1 MFGGVMVP
9 LVTPLC
15 GHDKVCATSVERLIA
30 SVRPAATGLIPA
42 LSSGEGWQLDEAQ
55 WRDMV
60 TLTRRFAGWLPVL
73 AGIELPTT
81 REAMERAQLA
91 RWLEVSAVVVPPPF
105 ADQQTHATAASE
117 TELILAHLR
126 AVAQAARLPVF
137 LYNEPKLTGRRLRPE
152 TLVKLCRSGL
162 LVGVKDSSGEV
173 DVTRA
178 LVAAETGV
186 PVFQGWEHLCQDTT
200 PGVDGYILPLSNLE
214 PALCRTML
222 QAPSPTLQAE
232 MLEHCTAHDLLGE
245 RWYVGLKRELTRRGV
260 IASDRLVSPGRGD
273 H

>member
-9 LVTPLC
+9 LVTPL
-15 GHDKVCATSVERLIA
+15 GDHDKVCATGVERLIA

-60 TLTRRFAGWLPVL
+60 TLTRCFAGGLPVL
-73 AGIELPTT
+73 AGIELPST

-152 TLVKLCRSGL
+152 TLVELCRSGL

>member
-1 MFGGVMVP
+1 MLGGVMVP
-9 LVTPLC
+9 LVTPLDDR
-15 GHDKVCATSVERLIA
+15 GNVCDASVERLIT

-42 LSSGEGWQLDEAQ
+42 LSSGEGWQLDEAR

-60 TLTRRFAGWLPVL
+60 TLTRRFAGGLPVL

-81 REAMERAQLA
+81 GQAMERARLA
-91 RWLEVSAVVVPPPF
+91 RRLELSAVVVPPPF
-105 ADQQTHATAASE
+105 ADQQPEAPAARESE
-117 TELILAHLR
+117 LVLAHLR
-126 AVAQAARLPVF
+126 AVAQAAGLPVF

-152 TLVKLCRSGL
+152 TLVELCRSGL

-178 LVAAETGV
+178 LVAADTGV

-214 PALCRTML
+214 PALCRAMW
-222 QAPSPTLQAE
+222 QAPSATLQAE

-273 H
+273 Q

>member
-9 LVTPLC
+9 LVTPLS
-15 GHDKVCATSVERLIA
+15 GRDRVCATSVERLIA

-60 TLTRRFAGWLPVL
+60 ALTRRFARGLPVL

-81 REAMERAQLA
+81 RQAMERAQLA
-91 RWLEVSAVVVPPPF
+91 RWLEASAVVVPPPF
-105 ADQQTHATAASE
+105 ADQQTPAAGNE
-117 TELILAHLR
+117 TELVMAHLR

-152 TLVKLCRSGL
+152 TLVELCRSGL
-162 LVGVKDSSGEV
+162 LAGVKDSSGEV

-178 LVAAETGV
+178 LVAASTGV

-200 PGVDGYILPLSNLE
+200 PGVGGYILPLSNLE
-214 PALCRTML
+214 PALCQAMW
-222 QAPSPTLQAE
+222 QAPSATLQAE
-232 MLEHCTAHDLLGE
+232 MLEHCAAHDLLGE

>member
-1 MFGGVMVP
+1 LFGGVMVP

-15 GHDKVCATSVERLIA
+15 GHDKVCASSVERLIA

-81 REAMERAQLA
+81 RETMERAQLA

-105 ADQQTHATAASE
+105 ADQQTHTAASE
-117 TELILAHLR
+117 TELILVHLR

-152 TLVKLCRSGL
+152 TLVALCRSGL

-178 LVAAETGV
+178 LVAADTGV

-214 PALCRTML
+214 PALCRAMW
-222 QAPSPTLQAE
+222 QAPSATLQAE
-232 MLEHCTAHDLLGE
+232 MLEHCATHDLLGE
-245 RWYVGLKRELTRRGV
+245 RWYVGLKRELSRRGV
-260 IASDRLVSPGRGD
+260 IASDRLVSPPRND
-273 H
+273 Q